1 MYFVYHKDWVPES
14 VAARHQYPAIY
25 GDFRLF
31 VSGIERETGI
41 SPTNVM
47 DVAGM
52 GFNHP
57 YNPDAAGL
65 TGDELIALFT
75 HISSPDY
82 VQTGAEGQL
91 SEAQGRYIRDTLFP
105 PVNEE

>member
-14 VAARHQYPAIY
+14 VANRHQNNAVY
-25 GDFRLF
+25 GDFHLF
-31 VSGIERETGI
+31 VSGIEIETGI
-41 SPTNVM
+41 APTNVL

-57 YNPDAAGL
+57 YNPEGIGL

-82 VQTGAEGQL
+82 VQTGAEGQV
-91 SEAQGRYIRDTLFP
+91 SKAQGRYIRDTLFP
-105 PVNEE
+105 PVSEE

>member
-14 VAARHQYPAIY
+14 VANRHQNNAVY
-25 GDFRLF
+25 GDFHLF
-31 VSGIERETGI
+31 VSGIEIETGI
-41 SPTNVM
+41 APTNVL

-52 GFNHP
+52 G
-57 YNPDAAGL
+57 L
-65 TGDELIALFT
+65 EGDELIALFT

-82 VQTGAEGQL
+82 VQTGAEGQV
-91 SEAQGRYIRDTLFP
+91 SKAQGRYIRDTLFP